1 MKRLSKLIILAAILL
16 ALLVVYLIITMVSN
30 RSDEDSDENDTTT
43 GNQINTSYTAAQI
56 DISTLYAIKYNVL
69 DAEYSFSLSDDKTA
83 WLWADDP
90 ALPLSNSYFASMAS
104 AIQSVSSDVK
114 LKVDLSELGTYGLDD
129 PWLTVTVSD
138 ETYGTQ
144 IFTLGALNSFNG
156 KYYFRSTADAVYV
169 YMVDA
174 ALAQGFVYSPYQ
186 MVEHDTLPTIAA
198 EDIKKIT
205 VSATDTRTTYTYYEG
220 GKDSDPTTDDFWYV
234 ALIEDDERPADQSL
248 SALLP
253 TLYDSISFDT
263 PAGYTAEQRSALGLD
278 TPTKLTFTYS
288 EQRTVTDANTGAS
301 TTVTLDQNFTLLLGY
316 ADADGNVYV
325 GLEDSTLTYLA
336 DGTALTHIFNAV
348 VRPVS

>member
-16 ALLVVYLIITMVSN
+16 ALLVAYLIITMMSN
-30 RSDEDSDENDTTT
+30 RSDDDSDENDTTT

-69 DAEYSFSLSDDKTA
+69 DAEYSFSLGDDKTA

-144 IFTLGALNSFNG
+144 IFTLGDLNSFNG
-156 KYYFRSTADAVYV
+156 KYYFRSTADAAYV

-205 VSATDTRTTYTYYEG
+205 VSATDNRTTYTYYEG

-263 PAGYTAEQRSALGLD
+263 PAGYTEEERREFGL
-278 TPTKLTFTYS
+278 TEPVILEIYYS
-288 EQRTVTDANTGAS
+288 EPKTITDSTLGTS
-301 TTVTLDQNFTLLLGY
+301 TTISVDKSFSLLLGY
-316 ADADGNVYV
+316 LDAQNNLYAC
-325 GLEDSTLTYLA
+325 LPDSVLSYSIDASVLSK
-336 DGTALTHIFNAV
+336 LYS
-348 VRPVS
+348 PVSKAS